1 LHPKSWQQYNST
13 DHDVA
18 RLFANLVRK
27 LYNKQ
32 TNLKRKS
39 MTPTPEIEH
48 IVEQAV
54 KIAQQ
59 KQHEYVTTE
68 HLLLSMIRFAPF
80 RKTADSF
87 GVEVDQ
93 LDLEL
98 DAYLNSLVSLV
109 KSDVETPK
117 KTQALERI
125 FNRANV
131 QVMFTGRRTLSI
143 IDLYLS
149 IMSEGNSHAQYY
161 MLKYGMKKAEF
172 VEFWHKNY
180 KPTDVKMSSQQA
192 DEVLTEYCTSLTAR
206 AQKNQLE
213 PMIGRGKELEEMIT
227 VLARRFK
234 ANVLM
239 VGDPGVGKTHIVDGL
254 AQEIHAGRVPEF
266 LKGHEVWSLEIGSLL
281 AGSKYRGE
289 FEEKF
294 KAVIAALEAK
304 KNCILFVDEA
314 HTMKGAGAGSTAGL
328 DFANM
333 LKPAIT
339 KGSLKIVASTTWEE
353 FYESFEKDRALM
365 RRFYR
370 LAIDEPDANTTEQIL
385 IGLSP
390 RLEQFHNVLIDT
402 EAMTTAVE
410 LANRYIH
417 DRKNPDKSIDLIDA
431 ACARERVKDQGT
443 VTITRAMIE
452 AQLSR
457 VTGVPTDK
465 LQNERSAKIVELES
479 NIKQKLYGQD
489 AAVDAVLD
497 RVYIS
502 FAGISNENRPM
513 ASFLFLG
520 PTGTG
525 KTELARLLSRNLDMP
540 LLKYDMSEFQER
552 HSVSSLI
559 GAPPGY
565 VGFEDGSVG
574 GGKLISDISKNP
586 FSIILFDEIEKAHP
600 DVSNILLQMLDEGV
614 LTSSNGKKVNVKNS
628 IIILTSNL
636 GAAAAEGNNI
646 GFGSQEKTGED
657 ERALKE
663 FFKPEMRNRIDQIV
677 KFSKLDT
684 LAIKKVVL
692 KFTEELKTSL
702 ANKSIRLTLT
712 EAVVDML
719 ADKGYDA
726 KMGARPLSR
735 KIDQLI
741 RVPLSKRILFDRLSN
756 CDITADMSGNDVVFD
771 VVAHEIPV
779 VDDDGIIR
787 FPGA

>member
-1 LHPKSWQQYNST
+1 
-13 DHDVA
+13 
-18 RLFANLVRK
+18 
-27 LYNKQ
+27 
-32 TNLKRKS
+32 

-48 IVEQAV
+48 IVDQAV

-59 KQHEYVTTE
+59 KQHEYVITE

-80 RKTADSF
+80 RKTADAF
-87 GVEVDQ
+87 GVAVDQ
-93 LDLEL
+93 MDLEL
-98 DAYLNSLVSLV
+98 DAYITSLVSLV
-109 KSDVETPK
+109 KANVETPK

-131 QVMFTGRRTLSI
+131 QVMFTGRRTLSV

-161 MLKYGMKKAEF
+161 MLKYGMKKVEF
-172 VEFWHKNY
+172 VEFWQKNY
-180 KPTDVKMSSQQA
+180 KPSDVKMSTQQA

-206 AQKNQLE
+206 AEKNQLE
-213 PMIGRGKELEEMIT
+213 PMIGRAQELEEMIT

-254 AQEIHAGRVPEF
+254 AQEIIAGRVPEF

-314 HTMKGAGAGSTAGL
+314 HTMKGAGAGSSAGL

-370 LAIDEPDANTTEQIL
+370 LSIDEPDAATTEQIL

-410 LANRYIH
+410 LAARYIH
-417 DRKNPDKSIDLIDA
+417 DRKNPDKSIDIIDA
-431 ACARERVKDQGT
+431 ACARERVKDAGT
-443 VTITRAMIE
+443 VTVTRDMIE
-452 AQLSR
+452 HQVAR
-457 VTGVPTDK
+457 MTGVPTDK

-502 FAGISNENRPM
+502 FAGISNEKRPM

-525 KTELARLLSRNLDMP
+525 KTELARLLSKNLDMP

-684 LAIKKVVL
+684 LAIKKIVL
-692 KFTEELKTSL
+692 KFTEELRTSL
-702 ANKSIRLTLT
+702 ANKNIRLNLT

-741 RVPLSKRILFDRLSN
+741 RVPLSKRILFDQLSN
-756 CDITADMSGNDVVFD
+756 CDITADMSGDDVVFD

-779 VDDDGIIR
+779 VGDDGIIR
-787 FPGA
+787 FPAP